1 MLRKQCPKCSTVIEC
16 DETQHQSGETVTMT
30 CPLCGEQILF
40 AIPAKAV
47 AEPAQEEPSVFVDN
61 EYSTEE
67 TEATAPETKVEISP
81 TPVSPSVPTPV
92 SATIA
97 PSISEPKM
105 VQNVGN
111 GSQSYEN
118 IDTSTDKVS
127 IGLDIV
133 SLLVPIVGIVLYF
146 VFKSSSPK
154 KGKSCLKAAIAGCIC
169 SFIFQFIVG
178 FMSAL

>member
-1 MLRKQCPKCSTVIEC
+1 
-16 DETQHQSGETVTMT
+16 MT

-47 AEPAQEEPSVFVDN
+47 AEPAQEEPPVFVDN

-67 TEATAPETKVEISP
+67 TETTAPETKVEIS
-81 TPVSPSVPTPV
+81 PTPV

-118 IDTSTDKVS
+118 IDTSTDKVG

>member
-1 MLRKQCPKCSTVIEC
+1 
-16 DETQHQSGETVTMT
+16 MT

-47 AEPAQEEPSVFVDN
+47 AEPAQEEPSVLLIMN
-61 EYSTEE
+61 IQQRE

-92 SATIA
+92 SAMVA
-97 PSISEPKM
+97 PSISETEM

-154 KGKSCLKAAIAGCIC
+154 RERVA
-169 SFIFQFIVG
+169 
-178 FMSAL
+178 

>member
-1 MLRKQCPKCSTVIEC
+1 
-16 DETQHQSGETVTMT
+16 
-30 CPLCGEQILF
+30 
-40 AIPAKAV
+40 
-47 AEPAQEEPSVFVDN
+47 
-61 EYSTEE
+61 
-67 TEATAPETKVEISP
+67 
-81 TPVSPSVPTPV
+81 
-92 SATIA
+92 
-97 PSISEPKM
+97 M